1 MSYENFSTLRV
12 GLDKGVAFV
21 TIEHGELNL
30 MDREMLADLDHV
42 GRRLETDAAVK
53 VVVLQ
58 SANPEFF
65 IAHADINVITQL
77 PETPPTRE
85 EQLGWVH
92 AVLDRFRT
100 MPKATIAKIQGRCRG
115 GGSELVLACDMRFA
129 EIGRAVLCQPE
140 VGVGIIP
147 GAGGSVRLPRLVGR
161 GRALEII
168 LGCGD
173 MTAEVAERYGY
184 VNRALPPGE
193 IDFFVNYLAYRIAGF
208 PAETIALAKQACSMS
223 EAGLG
228 DELAREERMFLKSA
242 HTPAARRRMAAAL
255 ASGMQTPAIE
265 MCCFSHI
272 WGPMAEPHQS
282 VEKPCASRS

>member
-1 MSYENFSTLRV
+1 MVYESFATLRV
-12 GLDKGVAFV
+12 NVDKGVAFV
-21 TIEHGELNL
+21 TIDHGELNL
-30 MDREMLADLDHV
+30 MDLAMLTDLDRA
-42 GRRLETDAAVK
+42 GRELEADANVR

-65 IAHADINVITQL
+65 IAHADMNVITQL
-77 PETPPTRE
+77 PGTPPVRDE
-85 EQLGWVH
+85 KLGWVH

-115 GGSELVLACDMRFA
+115 GGSELALACDMRFA
-129 EIGRAVLCQPE
+129 EIGRGVLCQPE

-173 MTAEVAERYGY
+173 FPAEVAERYGY

-193 IDFFVNYLAYRIAGF
+193 IDFFVSYLAYRIAGF
-208 PAETIALAKQACSMS
+208 PAETIAMAKRA
-223 EAGLG
+223 AGLG
-228 DELAREERMFLKSA
+228 EAGMEDELTREEVVFLQLA
-242 HTPAARRRMAAAL
+242 HTATARRRMAAAL
-255 ASGMQTPAIE
+255 AMGMQTPTIE
-265 MCCFSHI
+265 RCSFNHV
-272 WGPMAEPHQS
+272 WGPLADQQS
-282 VEKPCASRS
+282 